1 MSNPSHIGRHVETA
15 DFTIG
20 WLGHGRFR
28 RIFKDV
34 RHCPREISEIAS
46 LPSRSRISLLRR
58 DSGRC
63 GRRLGW
69 NDILYRYRRSTLGP
83 FWSTVNIAI
92 TVIALGLVYSQIFKL
107 PVAQLMPHVCAGLIA
122 WGFIS
127 SVMLDAGSL
136 FSGSESYI
144 KQMRLPY
151 LLYVCRFV
159 FGKVALVAHD
169 LPIYVILLL
178 YFQIWPGAVALC
190 AIPGLV
196 LLVINAAFASLTI
209 GMASA
214 RFRDI
219 PRILASLAQILFLVT
234 PIIWTPD
241 LLGPRSYLAQ
251 ANPFFHLIE
260 IVRAPLLG
268 VLPSALTLWVTLAI
282 TAINGLVASCFF
294 LRFRGRIAYWI

>member
-1 MSNPSHIGRHVETA
+1 MPSGNLRNRQLALAVADLTA
-15 DFTIG
+15 AVGFWPLWT
-20 WLGHGRFR
+20 
-28 RIFKDV
+28 
-34 RHCPREISEIAS
+34 
-46 LPSRSRISLLRR
+46 
-58 DSGRC
+58 
-63 GRRLGW
+63 RLGW

-83 FWSTVNIAI
+83 FWSTANTAI
-92 TVIALGLVYSQIFKL
+92 TVIALGLIYSQIFKL
-107 PVAQLMPHVCAGLIA
+107 PVAQLMPYVCAGLIA

-169 LPIYVILLL
+169 LPFYVVLLL

-190 AIPGLV
+190 AIPGFV

-219 PRILASLAQILFLVT
+219 PRILTSLVQILFLVT
-234 PIIWTPD
+234 PIIWMPD
-241 LLGPRSYLAQ
+241 LLGSQSYLAQ

-294 LRFRGRIAYWI
+294 LRFRARIAYWI